1 MNLELQLGSKIYLV
15 SNNNSR
21 VLLGHTFFIPNNLTK
36 LGGQFLGLC
45 LFQLVDAGCGFR
57 AHDVASPVTTD
68 LENKIEKV

>member
-1 MNLELQLGSKIYLV
+1 MFRQCKN
-15 SNNNSR
+15 
-21 VLLGHTFFIPNNLTK
+21 

-68 LENKIEKV
+68 LENKIEKLGKCTFILTRREQKLVNTVLTQ